1 MTQSLIILTPFA
13 DMSELAENFASRVD
27 ESHLMLPYSEAVA
40 EGEWV
45 TFVVQLADESSVL
58 TGQGRCTGSNDNGDE
73 YPPEYRFDVVLD
85 SLAFEGMSEVM
96 FERIL
101 VARESQA
108 SGDPGTGEIDL
119 EQMTAAVEGSQ
130 PAYAEASGLEEAY
143 ADAGAVDFAEP
154 SEASFPVAEEAVEEA
169 VADVADAYDDGDDED
184 VPTQFGTAL
193 RLDAP
198 VAAAEEPASVEE
210 WQDEDGDFDQPTQMG
225 NLDQIAAS
233 PSAKRSTPPVRQVAA
248 VAPVAPA
255 APSGPRPSPRGAPV
269 RAPGTLPLMHSFE
282 EGVLTRPSLEASWV
296 PTVVPRPEAAQSSGL
311 FEYGGKIPRPASP
324 PRPELTDEQ
333 RVAPAPSPSAP
344 WSRSPVEA
352 DIAV

>member
-119 EQMTAAVEGSQ
+119 ESMGAAVEASQ
-130 PAYAEASGLEEAY
+130 PAYAEASGVEAY
-143 ADAGAVDFAEP
+143 SDVSAVDFAEP
-154 SEASFPVAEEAVEEA
+154 SEVSFPVAEEAVEEA
-169 VADVADAYDDGDDED
+169 AADVADAYDDDEED

-193 RLDAP
+193 RLDTP
-198 VAAAEEPASVEE
+198 VAAAPVEEPASVEE

-233 PSAKRSTPPVRQVAA
+233 PSAKRSTPPARPVVAA
-248 VAPVAPA
+248 VAA
-255 APSGPRPSPRGAPV
+255 APSSPRPSPRGAPV
-269 RAPGTLPLMHSFE
+269 RAAGTLPLMHSFE

-296 PTVVPRPEAAQSSGL
+296 PAVTPRPEAAQSSGL

-344 WSRSPVEA
+344 WSRSPAEA

>member
-13 DMSELAENFASRVD
+13 DMSELADNFASRVD

-119 EQMTAAVEGSQ
+119 DQMTAGVEASQ
-130 PAYAEASGLEEAY
+130 PAYAEASGVEAY
-143 ADAGAVDFAEP
+143 ADVGAVDFAEP
-154 SEASFPVAEEAVEEA
+154 SEVSFPVAEEAVEEA
-169 VADVADAYDDGDDED
+169 ADVSDGYDDGEED

-193 RLDAP
+193 RLDTP
-198 VAAAEEPASVEE
+198 VAAAPIEEPASVEE

-233 PSAKRSTPPVRQVAA
+233 PNAKRSTPPARPVVAA
-248 VAPVAPA
+248 VAA
-255 APSGPRPSPRGAPV
+255 APSSPRPSPRGAPV
-269 RAPGTLPLMHSFE
+269 RAAGTLPLMHSFE
-282 EGVLTRPSLEASWV
+282 EGVLTRPGLEASWV
-296 PTVVPRPEAAQSSGL
+296 PAVTPRPEAAQSSGL

-344 WSRSPVEA
+344 WSRSPAEA

>member
-58 TGQGRCTGSNDNGDE
+58 TGQGRCTGSNDNGEE

-85 SLAFEGMSEVM
+85 SLAFEGMNEVM

-119 EQMTAAVEGSQ
+119 DQMTAAVEASQ

-154 SEASFPVAEEAVEEA
+154 SEVSLPGAAEAGEEAA
-169 VADVADAYDDGDDED
+169 ADVADAYGDDEED

-193 RLDAP
+193 RLDTPVSAAP
-198 VAAAEEPASVEE
+198 VEEPASVEE
-210 WQDEDGDFDQPTQMG
+210 WQDDEGDFDQPTQMG

-233 PSAKRSTPPVRQVAA
+233 PSAKRSTPPMRQ
-248 VAPVAPA
+248 VAPA
-255 APSGPRPSPRGAPV
+255 AALAAPSSPRPSPRGAPV

-282 EGVLTRPSLEASWV
+282 EGVLTRPSVDASWV
-296 PTVVPRPEAAQSSGL
+296 PTVTPRPEAAQSNGL

-324 PRPELTDEQ
+324 PRPELTEEQ
-333 RVAPAPSPSAP
+333 RVAAAPSPSAP

-352 DIAV
+352 DVAV

>member
-45 TFVVQLADESSVL
+45 TFVVQLVDESPVL
-58 TGQGRCTGSNDNGDE
+58 SGTGRCTGSNDNGDE

-85 SLAFEGMSEVM
+85 SLSFEGMSEVM

-101 VARESQA
+101 VARETQA

-119 EQMTAAVEGSQ
+119 EQMTAAVAEVSQ

-143 ADAGAVDFAEP
+143 SDAGAVDFAEP
-154 SEASFPVAEEAVEEA
+154 SEASFPVADEAVEEA
-169 VADVADAYDDGDDED
+169 AADVADAYDDGEED

-193 RLDAP
+193 RMDPP
-198 VAAAEEPASVEE
+198 VAAPVQEAASVEE

-233 PSAKRSTPPVRQVAA
+233 PSAKRSTPPARPVAA
-248 VAPVAPA
+248 AAPA
-255 APSGPRPSPRGAPV
+255 APSSPRPSPRGAPV

-282 EGVLTRPSLEASWV
+282 EGVLTRPSLGPSWV
-296 PTVVPRPEAAQSSGL
+296 PTVTPRPEAAQSSGL
-311 FEYGGKIPRPASP
+311 FEYEGKIPRPASP

>member
-13 DMSELAENFASRVD
+13 DMAELAENFASRVD

-45 TFVVQLADESSVL
+45 TFVVQLADESSAL
-58 TGQGRCTGSNDNGDE
+58 TGQGRCTGSNDNGAE

-108 SGDPGTGEIDL
+108 SGDLGTGEIDL
-119 EQMTAAVEGSQ
+119 DQMNADVEASQ

-143 ADAGAVDFAEP
+143 ADAGAVDFAQA
-154 SEASFPVAEEAVEEA
+154 SEVSFPEAAGEEAA
-169 VADVADAYDDGDDED
+169 ADVDDAYGDDEED

-193 RLDAP
+193 RLDTPVSAAP
-198 VAAAEEPASVEE
+198 VQEPASVEE
-210 WQDEDGDFDQPTQMG
+210 WQDDDGNFDQPTQMG
-225 NLDQIAAS
+225 TIEQAIAKPS
-233 PSAKRSTPPVRQVAA
+233 VKPSAPPMRQVAA
-248 VAPVAPA
+248 A
-255 APSGPRPSPRGAPV
+255 ATPSSPRPSPRGAPV
-269 RAPGTLPLMHSFE
+269 RAVKNLPLMHSFE
-282 EGVLTRPSLEASWV
+282 EGVLTRPSLDASWV
-296 PTVVPRPEAAQSSGL
+296 PTVTPRPEAAQSNGL

-352 DIAV
+352 DVAV

>member
-40 EGEWV
+40 EGEWI
-45 TFVVQLADESSVL
+45 TFVVQLADESQVL
-58 TGQGRCTGSNDNGDE
+58 TGQGRCTGSNDHGEE

-85 SLAFEGMSEVM
+85 SLTLEGMSEVM

-119 EQMTAAVEGSQ
+119 DQMSAAVEASQ
-130 PAYAEASGLEEAY
+130 PAYAEASGLEAF
-143 ADAGAVDFAEP
+143 ADVGALDFSDPLPE
-154 SEASFPVAEEAVEEA
+154 VAEAEEEA
-169 VADVADAYDDGDDED
+169 AAEIPDAYDDEEED

-193 RLDAP
+193 RLDTPVSPAP
-198 VAAAEEPASVEE
+198 VEEPASVEE

-225 NLDQIAAS
+225 TVDQRMLQAATR
-233 PSAKRSTPPVRQVAA
+233 SAPPPHH
-248 VAPVAPA
+248 APVAAA
-255 APSGPRPSPRGAPV
+255 APPSPRPSPRGATV
-269 RAPGTLPLMHSFE
+269 RAAGTLPLLHSFE
-282 EGVLTRPSLEASWV
+282 EGVLTRPSVDASWA
-296 PTVVPRPEAAQSSGL
+296 PTVTPRPEAAQSSGL
-311 FEYGGKIPRPASP
+311 FEYGGKIPRPEAP

-344 WSRSPVEA
+344 WSRAAEA